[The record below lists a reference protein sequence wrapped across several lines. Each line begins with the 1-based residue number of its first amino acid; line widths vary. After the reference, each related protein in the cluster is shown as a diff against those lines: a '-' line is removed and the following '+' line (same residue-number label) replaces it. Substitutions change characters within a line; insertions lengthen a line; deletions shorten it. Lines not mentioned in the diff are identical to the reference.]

1 MRLSI
6 DTLLIL
12 ARAGDREA
20 EITAVWWWNDGN
32 RDAECWSVSGGRIG
46 AGWPGISDARK
57 WTIGLQ
63 SGKG

>member
-20 EITAVWWWNDGN
+20 EVTAVWSDSN
-32 RDAECWSVSGGRIG
+32 RDAECWSHNGRIG

-57 WTIGLQ
+57 WTSSLQ
-63 SGKG
+63 PRQG